1 MKLKLSFIL
10 LLILFSSANTAFA
23 YIDPGSSSIILTYL
37 IGILVAVG
45 TFFKLV
51 WSKIKSYAS
60 ILINKL
66 TKIFK

>member
-1 MKLKLSFIL
+1 MFKPFTIL
-10 LLILFSSANTAFA
+10 LLFLFSSANVAFA

-51 WSKIKSYAS
+51 WGKVKSYAS
-60 ILINKL
+60 FFINQLI
-66 TKIFK
+66 KIFK